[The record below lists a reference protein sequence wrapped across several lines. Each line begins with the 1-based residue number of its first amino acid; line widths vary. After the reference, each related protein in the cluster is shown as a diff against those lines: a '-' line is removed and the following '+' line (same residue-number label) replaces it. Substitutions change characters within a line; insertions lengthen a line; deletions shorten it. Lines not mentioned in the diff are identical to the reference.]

1 LSIAEEFSAARASE
15 PLAVQPP
22 SRRRYGGS
30 ALDFCTMSRF
40 TFVSA
45 GESHGPQLTVIVTGM
60 PAGVRLNRDRIN
72 RDMARR
78 QHGYGRGGRMKI
90 EHDEAEIAGG
100 VRGGETLGSPIAI
113 VIRNDDFKNWEAAM
127 GVWDVDAADAE
138 KRRVHAPR
146 PGHVDLIGGM
156 KYDRRDLRDVLERA
170 SARETASR
178 VAAGAIAKEL
188 LRNFG
193 IEFRSGVVSL
203 GAAGDPDYA
212 ATWDELAAVDDDSP
226 LRAVNKQ
233 SEAAMVA
240 EVDKAREAGETLG
253 GTIVVAAHNVPV
265 GLGSYVQWNEKLDGR
280 IAQAILSIH
289 AVKAVAIGDG
299 VAAAQRVGSDV
310 HDAIYFNDERRYHRT
325 TNRAGGLEGG
335 VTNGQDVVVRAYM
348 KPISTLRRGLP
359 SVDIE
364 TREPHRSQW
373 ERSDVTAV
381 PACGVVCEVMLAI
394 TLADAMRE
402 KFGGDSL
409 GEMRANFE
417 AYRQRVL
424 NY

>member
-1 LSIAEEFSAARASE
+1 
-15 PLAVQPP
+15 
-22 SRRRYGGS
+22 
-30 ALDFCTMSRF
+30 MSRF

-60 PAGVRLNRDRIN
+60 PAGVRLDRARIN

-90 EHDEAEIAGG
+90 EHDEADIAGG

-127 GVWDVDAADAE
+127 GVWDVDAAEAG

-156 KYDRRDLRDVLERA
+156 KYNRRDLRDILERA

-203 GAAGDPDYA
+203 GAAGDPDDA

-226 LRAVNKQ
+226 LRAVNKN

-253 GTIVVAAHNVPV
+253 GTIVVAAHNVPI

-299 VAAAQRVGSDV
+299 VAAVQRVGSEV
-310 HDAIYFNDERRYHRT
+310 HDPIYFDDSRRYHRT

-359 SVDIE
+359 SIDID

-381 PACGVVCEVMLAI
+381 PACGVVCEAMLAI

-417 AYRQRVL
+417 NYVARISAY
-424 NY
+424 

>member
-1 LSIAEEFSAARASE
+1 M
-15 PLAVQPP
+15 
-22 SRRRYGGS
+22 
-30 ALDFCTMSRF
+30 TF
-40 TFVSA
+40 TFTSA
-45 GESHGPQLTVIVTGM
+45 GESHGPQLTTIVTGM
-60 PAGVRLNRDRIN
+60 PAGVLLDRARIN
-72 RDMARR
+72 RDLARR
-78 QHGYGRGGRMKI
+78 QHGDGRGGRVKI
-90 EHDEAEIAGG
+90 EQDEAEIVGG

-113 VIRNDDFKNWEAAM
+113 VIRNRDFENWRGAMDPWEIDEAEAQ
-127 GVWDVDAADAE
+127 

-212 ATWDELAAVDDDSP
+212 ATWDELTAVDDDSP
-226 LRAVNKQ
+226 LRAVNKHA
-233 SEAAMVA
+233 EAAMVA

-253 GTIVVAAHNVPV
+253 GTIVVVAHNVPI

-289 AVKAVAIGDG
+289 AVKAVAIGHG
-299 VAAAQRVGSDV
+299 VAAARRLGSEV
-310 HDAIYFNDERRYHRT
+310 HDPIYFDEERRYHRT

-359 SVDIE
+359 SVDID

-381 PACGVVCEVMLAI
+381 PACGVVCEAMLAI

-409 GEMRANFE
+409 GEMLSNFE
-417 AYRQRVL
+417 RYVARISTY
-424 NY
+424 

>member
-1 LSIAEEFSAARASE
+1 
-15 PLAVQPP
+15 
-22 SRRRYGGS
+22 
-30 ALDFCTMSRF
+30 MSCF
-40 TFVSA
+40 TFLSA

-60 PAGVRLNRDRIN
+60 PAGVRLDRERIN

-78 QHGYGRGGRMKI
+78 QHGHGRGGRMKI
-90 EHDEAEIAGG
+90 EHDEVEIAGG

-113 VIRNDDFKNWEAAM
+113 VVRNDDFKNWEAAM
-127 GVWDVDAADAE
+127 GVWDVDPDEAS

-156 KYDRRDLRDVLERA
+156 KYDRHDLRDVLERA

-178 VAAGAIAKEL
+178 VAAGAMAKEL
-188 LRNFG
+188 LRKFG
-193 IEFRSGVVSL
+193 IELRSGVVSL
-203 GAAGDPDYA
+203 GAAGDPDLA
-212 ATWDELAAVDDDSP
+212 PSWEELATVDDDSP
-226 LRAVNKQ
+226 LRAVDR
-233 SEAAMVA
+233 EAEFAMVA
-240 EVDKAREAGETLG
+240 AVDKAREAGETLG
-253 GTIVVAAHNVPV
+253 GTIVVAAHNVPI

-299 VAAAQRVGSDV
+299 VAAARRTGSEV
-310 HDAIYFNDERRYHRT
+310 HDPIYFDGQQGYHRT
-325 TNRAGGLEGG
+325 SNRAGGLEGG

-381 PACGVVCEVMLAI
+381 PACGVVCEAMLAI

-409 GEMRANFE
+409 GEMRANFD
-417 AYRQRVL
+417 AYATRVRG
-424 NY
+424 Y

>member
-1 LSIAEEFSAARASE
+1 
-15 PLAVQPP
+15 
-22 SRRRYGGS
+22 
-30 ALDFCTMSRF
+30 MSRF

-60 PAGVRLNRDRIN
+60 PAGVRLDRDRIN

-127 GVWDVDAADAE
+127 GVWDVDAAEAE

-156 KYDRRDLRDVLERA
+156 KYDRRDLRDILERA

-188 LRNFG
+188 LRNFD

-299 VAAAQRVGSDV
+299 VAAAQRVGSEV
-310 HDAIYFNDERRYHRT
+310 HDAIYFDDEQRYHRT

-381 PACGVVCEVMLAI
+381 PACGVVCEAMLAI

-409 GEMRANFE
+409 GEMLANFD
-417 AYRQRVL
+417 AYQQRVL

>member
-1 LSIAEEFSAARASE
+1 
-15 PLAVQPP
+15 
-22 SRRRYGGS
+22 
-30 ALDFCTMSRF
+30 MSHF
-40 TFVSA
+40 TFLSA

-60 PAGVRLNRDRIN
+60 PAGVRLDRDRIN

-90 EHDEAEIAGG
+90 EHDEVEIAGG
-100 VRGGETLGSPIAI
+100 VRGGETLGSPVAI
-113 VIRNDDFKNWEAAM
+113 IVRNADFENWEGAM
-127 GVWDVDAADAE
+127 GVWDVDPSEAE

-188 LRNFG
+188 LRNFNV
-193 IEFRSGVVSL
+193 ELRSGVVSI
-203 GAAGDPDYA
+203 GSAGDPDYA
-212 ATWDELAAVDDDSP
+212 ASWDELTAVDDDSP
-226 LRAVNKQ
+226 LRAVNRDA
-233 SEAAMVA
+233 EGAMVA

-253 GTIVVAAHNVPV
+253 GTIVVAAHNVTV

-299 VAAAQRVGSDV
+299 VAAARRVGSEV
-310 HDAIYFNDERRYHRT
+310 HDPIYFDEERRYHRT
-325 TNRAGGLEGG
+325 SNRAGGLEGG

-364 TREPHRSQW
+364 TRQPHRSQW
-373 ERSDVTAV
+373 ERSDVTAG
-381 PACGVVCEVMLAI
+381 PACGVVCEAMLAI
-394 TLADAMRE
+394 SLAGAMRE

-409 GEMRANFE
+409 GEMRANFD
-417 AYRQRVL
+417 AYAARLRL
-424 NY
+424 Y

>member
-1 LSIAEEFSAARASE
+1 MF
-15 PLAVQPP
+15 
-22 SRRRYGGS
+22 
-30 ALDFCTMSRF
+30 F

-60 PAGVRLNRDRIN
+60 PAGVPLDRARIN
-72 RDMARR
+72 RDLARR

-113 VIRNDDFKNWEAAM
+113 VVRNRDFDNWRGAM
-127 GVWDVDAADAE
+127 DPWEIDAAEAQ

-146 PGHVDLIGGM
+146 PGHVDLPGGM

-188 LRNFG
+188 LRAFG
-193 IEFRSGVVSL
+193 IEIRSGVVSV
-203 GAAGDPDYA
+203 GAAGDPEASPTFD
-212 ATWDELAAVDDDSP
+212 DLGNVDDDSP
-226 LRAVNKQ
+226 LRAAN
-233 SEAAMVA
+233 SAHEAAMVA
-240 EVDKAREAGETLG
+240 EVDRAREAGETLG
-253 GTIVVAAHNVPV
+253 GTIVVAARGVPA
-265 GLGSYVQWNEKLDGR
+265 GLGSYVQWTEKLDGR
-280 IAQAILSIH
+280 IGQAILSIH

-299 VAAAQRVGSDV
+299 VAASRRIGSEV
-310 HDAIYFNDERRYHRT
+310 HDALYFDDEQRYHRT

-335 VTNGQDVVVRAYM
+335 VTNGEDVVVRAFM

-364 TREPHRSQW
+364 TREAHRSQW

-381 PACGVVCEVMLAI
+381 PACGVVCEAMLAI
-394 TLADAMRE
+394 ALANAMRE

-409 GEMRANFE
+409 GEMRRNYE
-417 AYRQRVL
+417 GYREQLRRF
-424 NY
+424 

>member
-1 LSIAEEFSAARASE
+1 
-15 PLAVQPP
+15 
-22 SRRRYGGS
+22 
-30 ALDFCTMSRF
+30 MS
-40 TFVSA
+40 TFHFLTA
-45 GESHGPQLTVIVTGM
+45 GESHGPQLTVIITGV
-60 PAGVRLNRDRIN
+60 PAGVTLDRKRIN
-72 RDMARR
+72 RDLTRR

-90 EHDEAEIAGG
+90 EHDEVSVVGG
-100 VRGGETLGSPIAI
+100 VRGGETLGSPIAL
-113 VIRNDDFKNWEAAM
+113 VITNDDFENWQGAMDPWQVDQGEAN
-127 GVWDVDAADAE
+127 

-156 KYDRRDLRDVLERA
+156 KYGRRDLRDVLERA
-170 SARETASR
+170 SARETAAR

-193 IEFRSGVVSL
+193 VEIRSGVVSV
-203 GAAGDPDYA
+203 GDAGDPEHSP
-212 ATWDELAAVDDDSP
+212 TWEELGAVDDASP

-233 SEAAMVA
+233 HEPAMVQA
-240 EVDKAREAGETLG
+240 VDKAKEAGETLG
-253 GTIVVAAHNVPV
+253 GTIVAAARNVPI

-280 IAQAILSIH
+280 IAQAIMSIH

-299 VAAAQRVGSDV
+299 VAAARRIGSEV
-310 HDAIYFNDERRYHRT
+310 HDPIYFDDERRYYRN

-335 VTNGQDVVVRAYM
+335 VTNGQDVVVRAFM

-364 TREPHRSQW
+364 TRESHRSQW

-381 PACGVVCEVMLAI
+381 PACGVVCEAMLAI
-394 TLADAMRE
+394 VLAGAMRE

-409 GEMRANFE
+409 SEMKRNYD
-417 AYRQRVL
+417 AYL
-424 NY
+424 AALSEY

>member
-1 LSIAEEFSAARASE
+1 MAH
-15 PLAVQPP
+15 
-22 SRRRYGGS
+22 
-30 ALDFCTMSRF
+30 F
-40 TFVSA
+40 TFLSA

-60 PAGVRLNRDRIN
+60 PAGVRLDRARIS

-90 EHDEAEIAGG
+90 EHDEAVITGG
-100 VRGGETLGSPIAI
+100 VRGGETIGAPISIAI
-113 VIRNDDFKNWEAAM
+113 GNADFKNWEAAM
-127 GVWDVDAADAE
+127 GVWDVDAAEAE

-156 KYDRRDLRDVLERA
+156 KYDRRDLRDILERA

-193 IEFRSGVVSL
+193 IELRSGVVSL
-203 GAAGDPDYA
+203 GSAGDPNHGA
-212 ATWDELAAVDDDSP
+212 SWTELMAVDDDSP
-226 LRAVNKQ
+226 FRAVDRTA
-233 SEAAMVA
+233 EAAMIA
-240 EVDKAREAGETLG
+240 EVDKAREEGETLG
-253 GTIVVAAHNVPV
+253 GTIVIVAHGVPV

-289 AVKAVAIGDG
+289 AVKAVSIGDG
-299 VAAAQRVGSDV
+299 VAAARRPGSEV
-310 HDAIYFNDERRYHRT
+310 HDAIYYDEERRYHRQS
-325 TNRAGGLEGG
+325 NRAGGLEGG
-335 VTNGQDVVVRAYM
+335 VTNGEDVVVRAYM

-359 SVDIE
+359 SVDTE
-364 TREPHRSQW
+364 THEPHRSQW

-381 PACGVVCEVMLAI
+381 PACGVVCEAMLAI
-394 TLADAMRE
+394 TLADAMRQ

-417 AYRQRVL
+417 AYAERVAR
-424 NY
+424 Y

>member
-1 LSIAEEFSAARASE
+1 
-15 PLAVQPP
+15 
-22 SRRRYGGS
+22 
-30 ALDFCTMSRF
+30 MSRF

-60 PAGVRLNRDRIN
+60 PAGVMLDRDRIN
-72 RDMARR
+72 LDLKRR

-90 EHDEAEIAGG
+90 ESDEVEIVGG
-100 VRGGETLGSPIAI
+100 VRGGETLGSPVAI
-113 VIRNDDFKNWEAAM
+113 VIRNRDFENWRGAMDPWSLDEAEAT
-127 GVWDVDAADAE
+127 

-188 LRNFG
+188 LRCFG
-193 IEFRSGVVSL
+193 IEIRSGVVSV
-203 GAAGDPDYA
+203 GDAGDPDYA
-212 ATWDELAAVDDDSP
+212 PSWEELTSVDEESP
-226 LRAVNKQ
+226 LRAVNR
-233 SEAAMVA
+233 EHEPAMIAA
-240 EVDKAREAGETLG
+240 VDRARELGETLG
-253 GTIVVAAHNVPV
+253 GTIVAAARGVPI
-265 GLGSYVQWNEKLDGR
+265 GLGSYVQWTEKLDGR

-289 AVKAVAIGDG
+289 AVKAVSVGDG
-299 VAAAQRVGSDV
+299 VANARRLGSQV
-310 HDAIYFNDERRYHRT
+310 HDPIEFDGAYKRT
-325 TNRAGGLEGG
+325 SNRAGGLEGG

-364 TREPHRSQW
+364 TREAHRSQW

-381 PACGVVCEVMLAI
+381 PACGVVCEAMLAVA
-394 TLADAMRE
+394 LADAMRD
-402 KFGGDSL
+402 KFAGDSL
-409 GEMRANFE
+409 GEMR
-417 AYRQRVL
+417 R
-424 NY
+424 NYDGYIGQIATF